1 MVYLVQD
8 PPPKWV
14 PDGLGG
20 GTRQKLN
27 FGPALKYAG
36 EGGKQVEV
44 LLPTQDFVL
53 SPAPAVAELRKKL
66 RNFGDDDFLLLVGD
80 PIAIGLAVKI
90 AADANR
96 GVVRCLRWMKT
107 EHDYVE
113 VRVDFNPVRPTP
125 ANFV

>member
-14 PDGLGG
+14 PDGLGS

-27 FGPALKYAG
+27 FGPALKYG
-36 EGGKQVEV
+36 RELET

-53 SPAPAVAELRKKL
+53 SPAPAIAQLRKKL
-66 RNFGDDDFLLLVGD
+66 RNFGGEDFLLLVGD
-80 PIAIGLAVKI
+80 PIAIGMAMKI
-90 AADANR
+90 AAEANG

-107 EHDYVE
+107 ERDYVE
-113 VRVDFNPVRPTP
+113 VKVDFNR
-125 ANFV
+125 